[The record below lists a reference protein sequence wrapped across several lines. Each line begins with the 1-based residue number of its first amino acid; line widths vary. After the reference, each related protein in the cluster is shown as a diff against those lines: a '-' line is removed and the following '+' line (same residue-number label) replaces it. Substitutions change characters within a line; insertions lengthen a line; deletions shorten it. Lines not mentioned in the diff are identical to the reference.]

1 MTIFIK
7 LGGGRQVYAEVAAW
21 TRPDPR
27 TPWFE
32 VRHEAGEVVLWFGR
46 LLVIYT
52 PARRCRSGPAHERA
66 GSASGAGGP

>member
-7 LGGGRQVYAEVAAW
+7 LGGGRQVYAEVARW

-32 VRHEAGEVVLWFGR
+32 FRREAGEVILWFGR

-52 PARRCRSGPAHERA
+52 PARRYPAGAAHERA
-66 GSASGAGGP
+66 GSTSGAGGP